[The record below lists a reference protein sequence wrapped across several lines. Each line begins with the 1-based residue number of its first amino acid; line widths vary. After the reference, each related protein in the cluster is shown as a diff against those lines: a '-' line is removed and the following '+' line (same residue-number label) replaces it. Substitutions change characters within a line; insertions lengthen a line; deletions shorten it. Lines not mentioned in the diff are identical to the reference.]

1 MSDPLIVTGGQRI
14 EELSNAITPMDQENT
29 YFEIEQKN
37 LTAGTQSR
45 RLKLSTLM
53 TDVVNKAIDALT
65 IASQI
70 ASNIDYDNLTSG
82 LSAVDVQSAINEL
95 AALKADITSLQTVAT
110 TGDYSDLL
118 NRPTLGTAAPLN
130 TGTGPGEIPIN
141 SNLGTASL
149 VDTGIAPSEV
159 PTNADLGTA
168 AAANVGTAS
177 NEVPINA
184 DLPDFSA
191 YGNVVT
197 RNTGT
202 DLAQVPTN
210 NDLLVTEN
218 YQTGDYVLQVTD
230 INKVIAVDDTIER
243 TVTIPNDGAVAIP
256 IGSIISVYC
265 VGFGNVNI
273 TGATGVTVR
282 NEGYITQFNECSL
295 RKRGANEW
303 VAIGTIGE

>member
-118 NRPTLGTAAPLN
+118 NRPTLGTASDKN
-130 TGTGPGEIPIN
+130 I
-141 SNLGTASL
+141 GTASNQ
-149 VDTGIAPSEV
+149 I
-159 PTNADLGTA
+159 PTNGDLHPVSASGNYGDLIGTPTLGTA
-168 AAANVGTAS
+168 A
-177 NEVPINA
+177 P
-184 DLPDFSA
+184 L
-191 YGNVVT
+191 
-197 RNTGT
+197 NTGT